1 MMEKFLD
8 DAEKWERRHT
18 DSWLGRHGGTFGAA
32 TSAQADLI
40 SPMGFIDFTNDP
52 STFNLAKAVY
62 SPGVAM
68 GGYSLA
74 SMISGQKIMM
84 AERIM
89 HSTDM
94 ARRTAIAAGR
104 TAGRAALFTIRRT
117 PGAIAAAA
125 IVGTGLFLQDL
136 YHDLSGMYIGDIRFN
151 R

>member
-8 DAEKWERRHT
+8 DAEDWERRHT
-18 DSWLGRHGGTFGAA
+18 ESWFGRQFGTFGGAV
-32 TSAQADLI
+32 SAQGDLM

-74 SMISGQKIMM
+74 SLISGEKIWL

-89 HSTDM
+89 HTADM
-94 ARRTAIAAGR
+94 AKRTAVLAGR

-125 IVGTGLFLQDL
+125 LVGTGLFLQDL
-136 YHDLSGMYIGDIRFN
+136 YHDLSGMHIGDIRFN

>member
-8 DAEKWERRHT
+8 DADKWERRHT
-18 DSWLGRHGGTFGAA
+18 ESWMGRHGGTFGAA
-32 TSAQADLI
+32 TSAQVDLM

-62 SPGVAM
+62 SPGIAM

-74 SMISGQKIMM
+74 SMISGEKIWL

-89 HSTDM
+89 HSADM
-94 ARRTAIAAGR
+94 ARRTAVVAGR
-104 TAGRAALFTIRRT
+104 TAGRAALFTVRRT

-125 IVGTGLFLQDL
+125 IVGAGLFLQDM